1 MEKDYIQ
8 LDFIPIKKG
17 EILPSK
23 DMIIHYRIETYDL
36 YKYAFIDHL
45 KFQAIKR
52 IIYQQLS
59 DADCVII
66 LEDKKVVK
74 IINKGEEI

>member
-23 DMIIHYRIETYDL
+23 DMIVHYRIETYDL
-36 YKYAFIDHL
+36 YKSDFISYL
-45 KFQAIKR
+45 KYQAIKR
-52 IIYQQLS
+52 IICQQLS

-74 IINKGEEI
+74 IINKGE

>member
-1 MEKDYIQ
+1 MDKDYIQ

-17 EILPSK
+17 EHLPSK
-23 DMIIHYRIETYDL
+23 DTIVHYRIETYDL
-36 YKYAFIDHL
+36 YNNAFIDYL

-52 IIYQQLS
+52 IIYQQLF